1 MNRGVFSRSMFNR
14 NARNKLYNMGGLAS
28 VSKKRNLA
36 NPLGPVGP
44 EDYKFLNDMIRSGNV
59 QGLQSI
65 LQRNKPGTM
74 GSILPFQMTNVARQA
89 EKKLNPSKTV
99 PEAFQALKSLIF
111 GSSSKDTDQK
121 TIVDDNA
128 TEVTA
133 SETLNNLTDNNSENK
148 IIGQNLIDKRVA
160 EKDKLNVSKDEEDT
174 LITVDNIETP
184 LLKPNITNEVD
195 TSTTE
200 STNEV
205 DTSEKSNA
213 KIIETF
219 NNSVPIVDSLNESN
233 VPEEN
238 NPVEVGENVNTMMM
252 DLLKTTKEGI
262 SDKKINEQILE
273 LWNKKS
279 PDQTLSKKEAIKANM
294 ELYKELLGEDPEDI
308 KSINGFN
315 LAYLG
320 FSIAAGASPNA
331 LQNIAEGSKE
341 GVKNMANTQQQRQK
355 REDLIE
361 TLAVR
366 DYLDSDAAEKKFQN
380 QWNLTTRGMKF
391 EYLKMD
397 KTNEQANARWI
408 ATQVNARDALD
419 KKLANSMSISL
430 NTIKSAEER
439 ANASNQTQ
447 LLNGMINSLDS
458 ASKLAFQTVAGEK
471 GGINNLEQ
479 EDWAKV
485 RELSLNYAKEL
496 AIAKSVSTDGTRKPQ
511 APTDRLTDILDSMQ
525 KQDVKN
531 LEIANPNTGLGAPD
545 GFTPNY
551 NFNPD
556 GSFTVSGMLNIKNR
570 LKQSNQSQLIPKD
583 LFSFNTMPTS
593 EELTQL
599 FGSGVKEII
608 VAGEKVPIEK

>member
-1 MNRGVFSRSMFNR
+1 
-14 NARNKLYNMGGLAS
+14 
-28 VSKKRNLA
+28 
-36 NPLGPVGP
+36 
-44 EDYKFLNDMIRSGNV
+44 
-59 QGLQSI
+59 
-65 LQRNKPGTM
+65 
-74 GSILPFQMTNVARQA
+74 
-89 EKKLNPSKTV
+89 
-99 PEAFQALKSLIF
+99 
-111 GSSSKDTDQK
+111 
-121 TIVDDNA
+121 
-128 TEVTA
+128 
-133 SETLNNLTDNNSENK
+133 
-148 IIGQNLIDKRVA
+148 
-160 EKDKLNVSKDEEDT
+160 
-174 LITVDNIETP
+174 
-184 LLKPNITNEVD
+184 
-195 TSTTE
+195 
-200 STNEV
+200 
-205 DTSEKSNA
+205 
-213 KIIETF
+213 
-219 NNSVPIVDSLNESN
+219 
-233 VPEEN
+233 
-238 NPVEVGENVNTMMM
+238 M

-599 FGSGVKEII
+599 SEGGVKEII
-608 VAGEKVPIEK
+608 VANKPYFHFEKEPTSEELKQLLNNGVKEIIVNGKIEEISGS